1 MGDELVQQFSLHEAF
16 PFIVPKP
23 PMLLLLPE
31 IMLWTRWTAGV
42 ASASLGVSPPF
53 ISSVSSFLLKV
64 LKDGEEQ
71 KLQG

>member
-23 PMLLLLPE
+23 PMLLLPE
-31 IMLWTRWTAGV
+31 IMPWTRWTAGV